1 MKVHFIAIGGS
12 IMHSLAI
19 LLKRKGYFVT
29 GSDDK
34 FFNPSKDNLEKEG
47 LLFKEGWYPK
57 KISKDLDFII
67 LGMHAQKDNPELIE
81 AQRKKIII
89 YSFPEYISL
98 QSINKKRIVIAGSHG
113 KTTITSMIM
122 HVFKEKG
129 IKFDFVVGAKVDGF
143 DDQVKLSENDLIIIE
158 GDEYLSS
165 KIDNKPK
172 FLHYKPHYLVLSGIS
187 WDHIN
192 VFPTFEKYC
201 EAFVKLL
208 KSVKKK
214 CKVIYNDEDKILQ
227 KLINNSSGLNFS
239 YKMPPY
245 MIKEG
250 NYHIREKNEEY
261 KLSVFG
267 NHNLLNIEATRSVCN
282 EFQITSDFTFKSLSN
297 YKGAK
302 NRLELVKSL
311 NFNSN
316 IYRDFAHSPSKV
328 NASINAVKDLFPL
341 RLLISCFELHTY
353 STLNINF
360 FKQYKHV
367 FKNADF
373 VWLFY
378 SADELKRKNINNIS
392 NEILLKIID
401 HKRVKVFDCSDKLA
415 NQIKKNKWSNT
426 NLLLMSSGN
435 FQGLNFHKIIH
446 SLK

>member
-19 LLKRKGYFVT
+19 SLKRQGYFVT

-81 AQRKKIII
+81 AQKKKIII

-143 DDQVKLSENDLIIIE
+143 DDQVKLSDNDLIIIE

-208 KSVKKK
+208 KSVKK
-214 CKVIYNDEDKILQ
+214 N
-227 KLINNSSGLNFS
+227 
-239 YKMPPY
+239 
-245 MIKEG
+245 
-250 NYHIREKNEEY
+250 
-261 KLSVFG
+261 
-267 NHNLLNIEATRSVCN
+267 
-282 EFQITSDFTFKSLSN
+282 
-297 YKGAK
+297 AK
-302 NRLELVKSL
+302 
-311 NFNSN
+311 
-316 IYRDFAHSPSKV
+316 
-328 NASINAVKDLFPL
+328 
-341 RLLISCFELHTY
+341 
-353 STLNINF
+353 
-360 FKQYKHV
+360 
-367 FKNADF
+367 
-373 VWLFY
+373 
-378 SADELKRKNINNIS
+378 
-392 NEILLKIID
+392 
-401 HKRVKVFDCSDKLA
+401 
-415 NQIKKNKWSNT
+415 
-426 NLLLMSSGN
+426 
-435 FQGLNFHKIIH
+435 
-446 SLK
+446 

>member
-19 LLKRKGYFVT
+19 SLKRKGYFVT

-57 KISKDLDFII
+57 KISEDLDFII
-67 LGMHAQKDNPELIE
+67 LGMHAKKNNPELIE
-81 AQRKKIII
+81 AQRKKIIV
-89 YSFPEYISL
+89 YSFPEFISL

-122 HVFKEKG
+122 HVLKDKG

-143 DDQVKLSENDLIIIE
+143 VDQVKLSDNDLIIIE

-165 KIDNKPK
+165 KIDKKPK

-192 VFPTFEKYC
+192 VFPTFKKYC
-201 EAFVKLL
+201 EAFIELL
-208 KSVKKK
+208 KSVEKK
-214 CKVIYNDEDKILQ
+214 CKVIYNNEDKILN
-227 KLINNSSGLNFS
+227 KLIKYSLGSNSS
-239 YKMPPY
+239 YKMPQY
-245 MIKEG
+245 MIKD
-250 NYHIREKNEEY
+250 NKYYVREKNKEY

-267 NHNLLNIEATRSVCN
+267 NHNLLNIEAARSLCK
-282 EFQITSDFTFKSLSN
+282 EFQITSDFILKSLSN
-297 YKGAK
+297 FKGAK
-302 NRLELVKSL
+302 NRLELLKSL
-311 NFNSN
+311 NINSN

-328 NASINAVKDLFPL
+328 NASINAVRDLFPL
-341 RLLISCFELHTY
+341 KLLISCFELHTF

-378 SADELKRKNINNIS
+378 STDELKRKNINNIS
-392 NEILLKIID
+392 KENLLRLIN
-401 HKRVKVFDCSDKLA
+401 HKRVKVFDGTDELV
-415 NQIKKNKWSNT
+415 NQIKKTKWLNT

-435 FQGLNFHKIIH
+435 FQGLNFHKITH